1 LETRGREWKIMALA
15 QLLCSTA
22 VTISIIVAAAI
33 VAIEIIK
40 VFKAKKEN
48 R

>member
-1 LETRGREWKIMALA
+1 MDLA
-15 QLLCSTA
+15 QLLCGTA